1 MDAMQSGF
9 MLLPNF
15 IAGVITTRFA
25 ASKAGSWHPQTM
37 RTVGCSLLVLSA
49 ILSALAF
56 IIKQPPLLYAAT
68 FLLGLPSGFNNM
80 GNQLELNRHVRP
92 EDLGQA
98 TGIFRTSQFIGA
110 AISTPIAF
118 HTLHSATVPINPILL
133 LMIAIIGIGLL
144 TFIVDSIYR
153 FRMHPV
159 E

>member
-1 MDAMQSGF
+1 MRSGF
-9 MLLPNF
+9 VLLPNF

-25 ASKAGSWHPQTM
+25 ASRAGSWQPRTM
-37 RTVGCSLLVLSA
+37 RTVGCSLL
-49 ILSALAF
+49 ILSAALSTLAF
-56 IIKQPPLLYAAT
+56 MTKQTLLLYAAT

-80 GNQLELNRHVRP
+80 GNQLELNRRVRP

-98 TGIFRTSQFIGA
+98 TGLFRTSQFIGA

-118 HTLHSATVPINPILL
+118 HALHSALVPIDSILI

-153 FRMHPV
+153 FRIHPM